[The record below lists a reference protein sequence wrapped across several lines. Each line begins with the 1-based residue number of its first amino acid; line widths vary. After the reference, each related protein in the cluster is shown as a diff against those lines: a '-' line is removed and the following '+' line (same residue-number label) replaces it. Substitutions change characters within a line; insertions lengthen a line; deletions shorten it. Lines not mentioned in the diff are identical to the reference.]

1 VRFSLIYDDVQAAL
15 AASVDSNNVEKPS
28 RGRDSDSDV
37 DISNEKAD
45 RELTQPA
52 ERLRLVRPQK

>member
-1 VRFSLIYDDVQAAL
+1 MRFSIVYDDVQAAL
-15 AASVDSNNVEKPS
+15 VASIDPDDAEKPL

-45 RELTQPA
+45 RELTEPA
-52 ERLRLVRPQK
+52 ERLRRVRRQK

>member
-1 VRFSLIYDDVQAAL
+1 MRFSIVYDDVQAAA
-15 AASVDSNNVEKPS
+15 AASINPDDAEKPL

-45 RELTQPA
+45 ELTEPA
-52 ERLRLVRPQK
+52 ERLRLVRRQK

>member
-1 VRFSLIYDDVQAAL
+1 MRLSMIYDDVQAAL
-15 AASVDSNNVEKPS
+15 IASANPNNAEKRL

-45 RELTQPA
+45 RQLTEPA
-52 ERLRLVRPQK
+52 ERLRRVRRQK

>member
-15 AASVDSNNVEKPS
+15 AASVDSNSAEIS

-37 DISNEKAD
+37 DISNEKGD

>member
-1 VRFSLIYDDVQAAL
+1 MRFSIVYDDVQAAL
-15 AASVDSNNVEKPS
+15 AASINPDDAEKPL

-45 RELTQPA
+45 ELTEPA
-52 ERLRLVRPQK
+52 ECLRLVRRQK